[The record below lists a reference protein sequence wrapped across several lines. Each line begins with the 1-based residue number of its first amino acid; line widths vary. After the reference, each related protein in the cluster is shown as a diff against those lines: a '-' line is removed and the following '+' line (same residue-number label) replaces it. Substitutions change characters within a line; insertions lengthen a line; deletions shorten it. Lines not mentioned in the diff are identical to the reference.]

1 MKTNLLKLSI
11 LALALLA
18 PPVSNAGDSAVRPAT
33 ASVTPIKQA
42 KDSVRVAVA
51 QMAIKPDKLKPGQD
65 TVDALLPWI
74 KRAVAEKADLVVF
87 PEYLLGAFHL
97 PDALTEKLCA
107 AAKTNNMSIIVGG
120 WEFLPGVKIQ
130 HPPAPNTYA
139 NSVLVISRA
148 EIGRAHV

>member
-18 PPVSNAGDSAVRPAT
+18 PPVSHADDRAVRPAA

-51 QMAIKPDKLKPGQD
+51 QMVIKPDELKPGHD

-74 KRAVAEKADLVVF
+74 KRA
-87 PEYLLGAFHL
+87 
-97 PDALTEKLCA
+97 A
-107 AAKTNNMSIIVGG
+107 AQK
-120 WEFLPGVKIQ
+120 
-130 HPPAPNTYA
+130 
-139 NSVLVISRA
+139 
-148 EIGRAHV
+148 IGRAHV